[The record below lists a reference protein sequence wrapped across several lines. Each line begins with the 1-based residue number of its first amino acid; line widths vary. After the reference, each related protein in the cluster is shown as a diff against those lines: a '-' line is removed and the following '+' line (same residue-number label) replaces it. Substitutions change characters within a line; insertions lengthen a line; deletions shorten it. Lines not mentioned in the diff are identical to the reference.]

1 MLRAVPLAILILAGC
16 GGPRRVTVRVLVP
29 DLQGVETPLPG
40 VVVAAL
46 PYDRDSLLAALEHRA
61 PSGRPNT
68 RALDS
73 LFQRFRG
80 PFLRFARAAWQV
92 EQVSRERDTI
102 AARRAAAAADT
113 PAARE
118 LDTRLHALD
127 DSLRVLTAALDR
139 ARAVLAAARDTL
151 WPRIERLRLDVRRW
165 ELSTYAGYDTIGRRL
180 ALGRLRSPVAD
191 TTGAD
196 GWARIELPSGP
207 WWIYARSPDPTDPN
221 AEWYWN
227 LPVTGDTIRL
237 APATGRHLSRY

>member
-1 MLRAVPLAILILAGC
+1 MLRPVPLAILILAGC

-61 PSGRPNT
+61 PSRRPNT

-80 PFLRFARAAWQV
+80 PFLAFARAAWQV
-92 EQVSRERDTI
+92 EQISRERDTT
-102 AARRAAAAADT
+102 AARRGGEGT

-118 LDTRLHALD
+118 LDARLHALD
-127 DSLRVLTAALDR
+127 DSLRVLTAALER
-139 ARAVLAAARDTL
+139 TRAVLAAARDTM

-165 ELSTYAGYDTIGRRL
+165 EHSTYAGYDTIARRL
-180 ALGRLRSPVAD
+180 ALGRLRTPVAD
-191 TTGAD
+191 TTDTG
-196 GWARIELPSGP
+196 GWARIALPSGR

-237 APATGRHLSRY
+237 APATGRRLSRY